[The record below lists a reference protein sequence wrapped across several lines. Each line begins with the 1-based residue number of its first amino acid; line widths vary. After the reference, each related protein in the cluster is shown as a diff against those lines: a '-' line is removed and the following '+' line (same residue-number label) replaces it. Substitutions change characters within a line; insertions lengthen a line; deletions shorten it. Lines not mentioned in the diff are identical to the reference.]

1 MAGCIDAAS
10 LIAEIRILSADS
22 GNNFHCQRFF
32 LLKNSNCFQ
41 KIHIFEMMLA
51 DAGTTVCSYLDIIYY
66 SYLKKIKLKK
76 YESHD

>member
-1 MAGCIDAAS
+1 
-10 LIAEIRILSADS
+10 
-22 GNNFHCQRFF
+22 
-32 LLKNSNCFQ
+32 
-41 KIHIFEMMLA
+41 MMLA